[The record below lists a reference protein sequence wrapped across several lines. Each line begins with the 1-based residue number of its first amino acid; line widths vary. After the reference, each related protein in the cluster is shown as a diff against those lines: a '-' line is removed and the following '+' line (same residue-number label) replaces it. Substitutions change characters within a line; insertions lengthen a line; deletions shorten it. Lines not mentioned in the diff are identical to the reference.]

1 MLQSGVIADLMGIA
15 SGAVLSNQQHRTT
28 ILNSAI
34 QEDMLQPPF
43 IITKVFV
50 TR

>member
-1 MLQSGVIADLMGIA
+1 
-15 SGAVLSNQQHRTT
+15 VLSNQQHRTT